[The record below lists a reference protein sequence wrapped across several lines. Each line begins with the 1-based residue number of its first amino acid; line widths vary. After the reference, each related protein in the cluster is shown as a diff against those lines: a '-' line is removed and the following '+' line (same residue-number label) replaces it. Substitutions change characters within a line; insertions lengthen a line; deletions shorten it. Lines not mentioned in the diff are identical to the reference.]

1 MRWRGYLGGS
11 NISELC
17 NFASFTLCVGVC
29 SGYIEKIEIIDEI
42 RLQVNN
48 TCRKQWTLLKA
59 VIMRSGEH

>member
-1 MRWRGYLGGS
+1 MRQRDYLCSS

-29 SGYIEKIEIIDEI
+29 SGYIETIEIIDEI
-42 RLQVNN
+42 RLQVKS
-48 TCRKQWTLLKA
+48 TCREQWTLLKA